1 MGTAY
6 REIVKA
12 VARFF
17 KSPPLCAGQPVLVI
31 DATGVGSAVA
41 EMALEQLREEGAAGG
56 FVEVTITAGS
66 AVTHRQDAPG
76 RWNVAKK
83 ALASTLQVLLGS
95 RRLLISDALP
105 EARTLKDELGKFTVR
120 VTEALNETYEAWR
133 ENEHDDLVLACGLAA
148 WAAERLDV
156 FKPRVPAAPGPRGPR
171 A

>member
-31 DATGVGSAVA
+31 DATGV
-41 EMALEQLREEGAAGG
+41 
-56 FVEVTITAGS
+56 GS

-105 EARTLKDELGKFTVR
+105 EARTLKDELGKLTVR
-120 VTEALNETYEAWR
+120 ITEALNETYEAWR